1 MISGEVEVAIVGAGA
16 AGIGAARRLA
26 EAGVE
31 ALMVEA
37 RDRLGGRAWTIEAG
51 GHALDLGCGWLH
63 SGDRNPRT
71 AIARGQGLAIDQSP
85 PPWSRRPAAGRAGF
99 DAAGFAD
106 ALWRFRE
113 RADGLA
119 ETEPDRA
126 ASAFLEPDNPWNPL
140 IDAVSTYYS
149 GARLDR
155 VSARD
160 LARYADTG
168 VNWRVAE
175 GYGRVIAAHGA
186 GLPVALSCEV
196 ARIDRRG
203 ALLRLET
210 NKGAITARAVI
221 LTLPSALIAAKP
233 DLFLPALP
241 DKTEAAAGLPLGLAD
256 KLYFAL
262 DGAEEFE
269 ADSRAF
275 GAAKRADTAAYHL
288 RPFGR
293 PLIEAYFGG
302 PLALELEAA
311 GEGAFAAFA
320 TQELVGLFGADFARR
335 LTPLAQHGWAR
346 DPLARGSYS
355 FALPGR
361 ADDRAALAAPVEERV
376 YFAGEACSTPD
387 YSTAHGAYR
396 TGVAAAER
404 IIAARAA

>member
-63 SGDRNPRT
+63 SGDRNPWT

-85 PPWSRRPAAGRAGF
+85 PPWSRRPAAGRAAF

-203 ALLRLET
+203 ALLRIET
-210 NKGAITARAVI
+210 NKGGDHRPRGHPHPAERAHRRRTRSVPARA
-221 LTLPSALIAAKP
+221 ARQ
-233 DLFLPALP
+233 DGGRRR
-241 DKTEAAAGLPLGLAD
+241 AAARARRQAVFRARRGRGIRSRQPRLRRGAPRRHRRLSPAAVRPAADRGL
-256 KLYFAL
+256 F
-262 DGAEEFE
+262 
-269 ADSRAF
+269 R
-275 GAAKRADTAAYHL
+275 
-288 RPFGR
+288 
-293 PLIEAYFGG
+293 G
-302 PLALELEAA
+302 PLAPELEAA

-335 LTPLAQHGWAR
+335 LAPLAQHGWAR

-361 ADDRAALAAPVEERV
+361 ADDRAALAAPVEERL